1 MEGKRV
7 LLVEDD
13 QVTAKLYSKL
23 LTKWGYVVHFVHD
36 GYSALQMLE
45 NEHYDLLFTDNQIPH
60 ITGIEL
66 IKRITAKHPATE
78 SVLITGDDVQ
88 AKSLNHCTV
97 LKKPIMP
104 DYLKFQLA
112 LILSRSDFQQYG
124 YGK

>member
-13 QVTAKLYSKL
+13 QVTAKLYGKL
-23 LTKWGYVVHFVHD
+23 LTKWGYVVHFAHD
-36 GYSALQMLE
+36 GYLALQMIE

-60 ITGIEL
+60 ITGVEL
-66 IKRITAKHPATE
+66 INKITVKHPATE
-78 SVLITGDDVQ
+78 SLLITGDEIQ
-88 AKSLNHCTV
+88 AKSLNNCTI

-112 LILSRSDFQQYG
+112 SILSRSNFRH